1 MVAVIQVK
9 NEILFNQGYNI
20 FLLESIFFLEKK
32 EMVEYVWCMH
42 YLKHKTLTEEA
53 QASAMHFY
61 AHAS

>member
-1 MVAVIQVK
+1 MR
-9 NEILFNQGYNI
+9 EILFNQGYNI
-20 FLLESIFFLEKK
+20 FLHKSRFSLEK
-32 EMVEYVWCMH
+32 MWLANCVWCVH